1 MQRRNVHGQFFLN
14 AEAKCPWTDAQV
26 PAKIRGL
33 KIYWFLLAE
42 QLEDGITYSSCA
54 PGRYIEVPQSLT
66 TAVVVAI
73 YHRKFSRAYHDD
85 L

>member
-1 MQRRNVHGQFFLN
+1 M
-14 AEAKCPWTDAQV
+14 
-26 PAKIRGL
+26 
-33 KIYWFLLAE
+33 YWSLLAE
-42 QLEDGITYSSCA
+42 QLEYGITYSSCA

-73 YHRKFSRAYHDD
+73 YHRKFSKAHHED